1 MKVLY
6 TRISTSINQKVDR
19 QIIDK
24 DQYDYVLTDT
34 CSGSIPL
41 FERPKGSEI
50 EKLISWGKLKELH
63 VHSIDRLGRNTI
75 DVLTTWKELTEKG
88 IRIVC
93 KNPSIQNID
102 ENNEEDPFSSLLLGI
117 LSTLSSYEKSIIRER
132 QMEGIRIRKEKG
144 LYRGR
149 RINTR
154 DTPTKLLKKPK
165 SKKILEYLDKGYTYD
180 EISKIVPCSRTT
192 IVKVKKTREDLQMV
206 HSWGK

>member
-6 TRISTSINQKVDR
+6 TRVSTVEQNIDR
-19 QIIDK
+19 QIVDK
-24 DQYDYVLTDT
+24 DQYDYVLIDK

-50 EKLISWGKLKELH
+50 EKLIKWGKLKELH

-93 KNPSIQNID
+93 KNPSLQNID
-102 ENNEEDPFSSLLLGI
+102 ENNEEDSFSSLLLGI
-117 LSTLSSYEKSIIRER
+117 LSSLSLYEKSIIRER

-165 SKKILEYLDKGYTYD
+165 SKKILEYIDKGYTYS

-206 HSWGK
+206 HS